1 MMPTLTFISLMSQIP
16 APSNVWLPFSAPH
29 PLRGGVSGK
38 GGGVNKMPLAFQIY
52 GTYNLVVSEKSVN
65 FAKELNIVEPKTLAI

>member
-1 MMPTLTFISLMSQIP
+1 M
-16 APSNVWLPFSAPH
+16 NVWLPFSAPH
-29 PLRGGVSGK
+29 PLRGGVPGK

-52 GTYNLVVSEKSVN
+52 GTYNLVVSKKSVN